1 MGGFSEQASVFLFQK
16 HLKLWGGGLDFFLDF
31 PLEITTKPIKLKWNL
46 TSAKFFLDHFQGFA
60 VSLGGAKNALPAD
73 IALKT
78 GVGIRL
84 SKK

>member
-16 HLKLWGGGLDFFLDF
+16 YLKLWGGLDFFFDF
-31 PLEITTKPIKLKWNL
+31 PLEITTKPIRLKWNL

-60 VSLGGAKNALPAD
+60 VSFGGGKNALPAD

-78 GVGIRL
+78 GVGILL